1 MNSKSICFV
10 NSNRPW
16 GGGEK
21 WSHDH
26 ALLLRDRDYRVSAVT
41 NQTSE
46 LGDRLARRG
55 IPLLRLPLG
64 NLSFLNPLHLSRLRR
79 FFQEQAVDTVL
90 LALPAD
96 LKAGGLAARLA
107 GVPQII
113 FRRGLARPTRDTYF
127 NRLLYGE
134 VITKLLCNSVQ
145 TRDMVLAANPDIV
158 PASRI
163 FIVPNGFDVTA
174 YDALPAE
181 PLVQRRP
188 GEVLIGTAGR
198 LTEQKGQKF
207 LLEAAAL
214 LKKRGLRFRV
224 LVAGTGELE
233 DPLKTLARR
242 LELDGVVEFLG
253 FVADMKRFYASLDI
267 FALPSLWEGFG
278 YALVEAMALEKP
290 VAAFASSST
299 PEVVQ
304 HEVTGLL
311 TPTAD
316 ATALAWALDRLAREP
331 ELRARFGKAGRH
343 RVLEHYDTPKTLA
356 ALEQVLAADTD

>member
-1 MNSKSICFV
+1 MNSNSICFF

-26 ALLLRDRDYRVSAVT
+26 ALLLRDRGHRVCAVT
-41 NQTSE
+41 NQPSE
-46 LGDRLARRG
+46 LGERLSRQG

-64 NLSFLNPLHLSRLRR
+64 NLSFLNPLRLARLRR
-79 FFQEQAVDTVL
+79 FFLEQEVDTVI

-145 TRDMVLAANPDIV
+145 TRDMVLAENPDLV

-163 FIVPNGFDVTA
+163 FIVSNGFDVTA
-174 YDALPAE
+174 YDALPAD
-181 PLVQRRP
+181 PLVPHRP

-198 LTEQKGQKF
+198 LTEQKGQTY

-214 LKKRGLRFRV
+214 LKEHGLHFRV
-224 LVAGTGELE
+224 LIAGTGELE
-233 DPLKTLARR
+233 SALKAQAKR
-242 LELDGVVEFLG
+242 LGLESVVEFLG

-290 VAAFASSST
+290 VAAFAASST

-304 HEVTGLL
+304 HEVSGLL
-311 TPTAD
+311 TPPAD
-316 ATALAWALDRLAREP
+316 AAALAWALDRLAREP
-331 ELRARFGKAGRH
+331 ELRARLGKAGRH
-343 RVLEHYDTPKTLA
+343 HVLEHYDTPKTLA
-356 ALEQVLAADTD
+356 ALEEVLTADTD